1 MDRQSKKYDGKLR
14 QMIRMVK
21 LAEQAAKGPQAT
33 RDQVEK
39 LLRSYL
45 KA

>member
-1 MDRQSKKYDGKLR
+1 MDRKTKKHDGELR

-21 LAEQAAKGPQAT
+21 LAERAAKGPQAT

-39 LLRSYL
+39 LLRSFL